1 MPLGG
6 GNTAPQRGSLNIR
19 RVFPHLREAGVQG
32 TGVAGLLVTACVRT
46 YACVLTSHPARSPVR
61 SDQDPSW
68 DLTCCN
74 RICKDPMSR

>member
-6 GNTAPQRGSLNIR
+6 GNTAPQRGGLNIR

-32 TGVAGLLVTACVRT
+32 AGVAGLLVTACVRT
-46 YACVLTSHPARSPVR
+46 YARVLTSHPPVR
-61 SDQDPSW
+61 SDQDAPR

-74 RICKDPMSR
+74 SVCKDPMSR